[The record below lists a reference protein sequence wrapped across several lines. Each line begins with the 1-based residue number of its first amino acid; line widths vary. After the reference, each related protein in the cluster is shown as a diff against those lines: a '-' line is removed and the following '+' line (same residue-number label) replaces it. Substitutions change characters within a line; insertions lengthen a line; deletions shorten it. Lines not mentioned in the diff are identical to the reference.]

1 MWIIEKCETVEYFN
15 LGHDNTV
22 QSRVLHSELL
32 SEISSRVL
40 SRNEFSR
47 VGTSSEKARITRPNP
62 NFRKTPITETRENE
76 NFGKNRL
83 SQGLT
88 FTA

>member
-1 MWIIEKCETVEYFN
+1 MPVDIKAVFT
-15 LGHDNTV
+15 
-22 QSRVLHSELL
+22 RVLHSELL
-32 SEISSRVL
+32 SKISSRVS

-62 NFRKTPITETRENE
+62 NFRKMPITETRENE

-83 SQGLT
+83 SQGPSFYCTKLS
-88 FTA
+88 